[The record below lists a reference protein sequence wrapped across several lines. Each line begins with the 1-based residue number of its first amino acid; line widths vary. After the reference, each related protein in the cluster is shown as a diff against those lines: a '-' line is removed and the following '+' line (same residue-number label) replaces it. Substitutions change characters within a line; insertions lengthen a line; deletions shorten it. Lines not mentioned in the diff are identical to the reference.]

1 MSEVH
6 PSFTHT
12 SPLIAAISN
21 CSFPFQIPSCF
32 LPPWEVYSLSTLK
45 CLWDKD
51 QRVPSEGWWR
61 QADCTYYKAALAPRQ
76 IFHQFPISKSTFW
89 PKGWNT
95 SLSCFHF
102 PKVLLF
108 VGCVVSSL
116 FHRHFYPFCVASHT
130 SRFAGRGIQ
139 LNEYNI
145 HVKIFHGETSF
156 QGMTQ
161 QSIFVSSD

>member
-1 MSEVH
+1 MTANVISVFLVSQKSGFGPLWKPWVLLLQFFKIKMFLGWVCSPCLVFQLGAKEHRSHLSEVH

-45 CLWDKD
+45 CLWDND

-61 QADCTYYKAALAPRQ
+61 QADCSYYKAALAPRQ

-102 PKVLLF
+102 PKALLF
-108 VGCVVSSL
+108 VG
-116 FHRHFYPFCVASHT
+116 
-130 SRFAGRGIQ
+130 
-139 LNEYNI
+139 
-145 HVKIFHGETSF
+145 
-156 QGMTQ
+156 
-161 QSIFVSSD
+161 